1 MTTQK
6 TTNAGPLFITIAL
19 LLKMI
24 PNPVTIVIYT
34 VMIIAGAIL
43 MIPYFRERHQGQ
55 PRKFRTTLILGSIC
69 VLAIVTDAAMR
80 LFE

>member
-6 TTNAGPLFITIAL
+6 TTNAGPLLIVVAL

-24 PNPVTIVIYT
+24 PHPVTIIVYT
-34 VMIIAGAIL
+34 VMMITGAIL

-55 PRKFRTTLILGSIC
+55 PRKFRTTLIVGSIC
-69 VLAIVTDAAMR
+69 VLAIVADAAMR